1 MPVTDSIAHSLT
13 TENKVHFHN
22 EEGEGKGKIAI
33 MGEADCGKD
42 GRLRS
47 VRSLLGLPGRR
58 EMWNITRRLGGVL
71 TGADR

>member
-1 MPVTDSIAHSLT
+1 
-13 TENKVHFHN
+13 
-22 EEGEGKGKIAI
+22 
-33 MGEADCGKD
+33 MGEADWGKD

-58 EMWNITRRLGGVL
+58 EMWNVTRRLGGVL